1 MILSKE
7 VEVKTFKNKKLKHYS
22 NLGYDVYLSII
33 LIKIEDLPKSISVEV
48 QVKCDFCGK
57 EHIRKFVDYNRTC
70 KEGKWACSK
79 ECGTLKFKETMLNL
93 NVQNHM
99 KGKKIEPEKLKVIL
113 EKRKKTN
120 IEKWGVEHVLQNEE
134 VKEKYKETSIRNW
147 NVDNF
152 SKTEEFIIK
161 QKETCLEK
169 WGEDHHSQNTDIKKK
184 KEETCLEKW
193 GVKSTLHINKSQ
205 EKRNEI
211 FRTEEFRKKFEISN
225 HKDYI
230 EYLGDSKS
238 LFMCEKNHKFE
249 IDYDNFRGRIVNNI
263 PLCTI
268 CYSISEHRSIKEKEL
283 LNYIS
288 SIYDKE
294 IIESY
299 RDKYEIDIYLPDLNI
314 GFEFNGIFWH
324 SDKWKSKDYHKL
336 KSDHFKEK
344 GIKIFNIWESDWDFR
359 NSIVK
364 SQILNQLGKSN
375 RIWARK
381 CSVKEI
387 TDNKISKEFLD
398 KNHIQGWVRSDL
410 KIGLYYNDE
419 LVSIM
424 IFDHYEGRKKMN
436 KDEWN
441 LSRFCNKLDYS
452 VVGGASKILNYFIK
466 SMNPKRIISYADKD
480 WSQGNLYESIG
491 FLLISEI
498 NPDYKYV
505 VDGDMIHKSRFRKSL
520 TGVSESELNI
530 PKVWNCGKLKFEKTF
545 NSICDEI

>member
-1 MILSKE
+1 
-7 VEVKTFKNKKLKHYS
+7 
-22 NLGYDVYLSII
+22 
-33 LIKIEDLPKSISVEV
+33 
-48 QVKCDFCGK
+48 
-57 EHIRKFVDYNRTC
+57 
-70 KEGKWACSK
+70 
-79 ECGTLKFKETMLNL
+79 
-93 NVQNHM
+93 
-99 KGKKIEPEKLKVIL
+99 
-113 EKRKKTN
+113 
-120 IEKWGVEHVLQNEE
+120 
-134 VKEKYKETSIRNW
+134 
-147 NVDNF
+147 
-152 SKTEEFIIK
+152 
-161 QKETCLEK
+161 
-169 WGEDHHSQNTDIKKK
+169 
-184 KEETCLEKW
+184 
-193 GVKSTLHINKSQ
+193 
-205 EKRNEI
+205 
-211 FRTEEFRKKFEISN
+211 
-225 HKDYI
+225 
-230 EYLGDSKS
+230 
-238 LFMCEKNHKFE
+238 MCEKNHKFE

-268 CYSISEHRSIKEKEL
+268 CYPISEHRSIKEKEL

-336 KSDHFKEK
+336 KSDHFKER

-424 IFDHYEGRKKMN
+424 LFDHYEGRKKMN

-530 PKVWNCGKLKFEKTF
+530 PKVWNCGKLKFEKIF
-545 NSICDEI
+545 D